1 MKKFLIWLIKKYQKY
16 LSLDTGIPKKIIP
29 TLHVCR
35 FTPTCSQYTI
45 EALEKYGTF
54 KGLYLGFRRILRCN
68 PFSKGGFDSVE

>member
-16 LSLDTGIPKKIIP
+16 LSLDTGVPKKFIP

-68 PFSKGGFDSVE
+68 PFSKGGFDSVK